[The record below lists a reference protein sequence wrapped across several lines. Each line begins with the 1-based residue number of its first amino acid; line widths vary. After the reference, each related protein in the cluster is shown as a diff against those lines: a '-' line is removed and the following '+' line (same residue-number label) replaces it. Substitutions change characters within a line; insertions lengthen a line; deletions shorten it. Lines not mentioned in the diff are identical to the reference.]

1 MDIIQLK
8 GIVEA
13 AMGFKQ
19 LNVLPYQLEYEILLI
34 WSTYLP
40 LVAHPIIYF
49 CLCSEYRIGGLNG
62 VRALCGCPVQT
73 DEQKINLS
81 KYKEEEILASRSS
94 ISKTQ
99 VSNIL

>member
-34 WSTYLP
+34 WSTYIP
-40 LVAHPIIYF
+40 LIAHPIVYLS
-49 CLCSEYRIGGLNG
+49 LCSEYRTGGVAG
-62 VRALCGCPVQT
+62 VRKFCGCPVQT
-73 DEQKINLS
+73 DEQKETLS

>member
-34 WSTYLP
+34 WYQSYQHSMSSFCTSRFTLFFM
-40 LVAHPIIYF
+40 AHSVE
-49 CLCSEYRIGGLNG
+49 CTE
-62 VRALCGCPVQT
+62 
-73 DEQKINLS
+73 
-81 KYKEEEILASRSS
+81 
-94 ISKTQ
+94 
-99 VSNIL
+99 